1 MCGVGERQW
10 RPPKT
15 ALKGI
20 THLNKIRL
28 NQSINQPMYV
38 LCTQLHLTLCNAMDC
53 SPPGSL
59 SMEFSR
65 QEYWNGLS
73 FPTSGDLPHPGI
85 KPESLES
92 PAMAGGLFT
101 TAPLGMPSL

>member
-1 MCGVGERQW
+1 
-10 RPPKT
+10 
-15 ALKGI
+15 
-20 THLNKIRL
+20 
-28 NQSINQPMYV
+28 MYV

-73 FPTSGDLPHPGI
+73 FPTSGDLPNPRI
-85 KPESLES
+85 KPVS
-92 PAMAGGLFT
+92 PVFPELAGGFFT
-101 TAPLGMPSL
+101 TEPHIYPVNLSPTIIALTLEVFLD